1 MTLMQ
6 LTKRRDAATT
16 VTSDS
21 KPKRPPKRWKRVVKW
36 TLATIFVA
44 LIVCGFVAYWTSTND
59 CDRNAAKPPNP
70 MQAVVHCQYGITNL
84 KVQEIEKP
92 TPADDQVLVRVRAA
106 SLNPLDGHFVR
117 GMWLARLMGGGL
129 RKPKDTRLGVDY
141 AGTVEAVGKNVTNLK
156 PGDEV
161 FGGRTGALAQ
171 YVCARADRAIALKPA
186 NITFEQAGSVAV
198 AAITALQ
205 GLRDKGHVQAGQK
218 VLINGASGGVGTFA
232 VQIAKSLGADVTGVC
247 STRNLDLVRSIGADH
262 VIDYTKED
270 FTKGD
275 QRYDMIFDNVQN
287 HTFSERRRVLTP
299 NGICVNAGLGGA
311 GWRADTQ
318 THLIRSFTSPLMSK
332 FTSQKFRFFIAQLN
346 HQDLALL
353 ADLMQSGKVT
363 PVIDRNYKS
372 LNDVQDA
379 LAYLEQGHARG
390 KVVLTVE

>member
-1 MTLMQ
+1 MNEP
-6 LTKRRDAATT
+6 KARR
-16 VTSDS
+16 
-21 KPKRPPKRWKRVVKW
+21 PLKRWKRVLKW
-36 TLATIFVA
+36 TTAFILLV
-44 LIVCGFVAYWTSTND
+44 LIAYGFIAYWTSNND
-59 CDRNAAKPPNP
+59 CESYTANP
-70 MQAVVHCQYGITNL
+70 ANSMKAVVYCDYGITNL
-84 KVQEIEKP
+84 KLQEIEKP
-92 TPADDQVLVRVRAA
+92 SPADDQVLVRVRAV

-141 AGTVEAVGKNVTNLK
+141 AGTVEAAGKNVTQFR

-161 FGGRTGALAQ
+161 FGARNGSLAQ
-171 YVCARADRAIALKPA
+171 YVCARADRAVALKPT
-186 NITFEQAGSVAV
+186 NMTFEQAGSVAV
-198 AAITALQ
+198 AAMTALQ
-205 GLRDKGHVQAGQK
+205 GLRDIGHLQAGQK

-232 VQIAKSLGADVTGVC
+232 VQIAKCLGGDVTGVC
-247 STRNLDLVRSIGADH
+247 STHNLDLVRSIGADH

-275 QRYDMIFDNVQN
+275 QRYDVIFDNVQN
-287 HTFSERRRVLTP
+287 HTFSDRRRVLTP

-311 GWRADTQ
+311 GWRADTR
-318 THLIRSFTSPLMSK
+318 THLIRSFITPLMSK

-353 ADLMQSGKVT
+353 GDLMQSGKVT

-390 KVVLTVE
+390 KVVITVE

>member
-1 MTLMQ
+1 MCSNAITTFSVDLIMKND
-6 LTKRRDAATT
+6 TKA
-16 VTSDS
+16 
-21 KPKRPPKRWKRVVKW
+21 KRPRKRWTRVLKLTAAVV
-36 TLATIFVA
+36 LLVLVA
-44 LIVCGFVAYWTSTND
+44 YGFIAYWTSNND
-59 CDRNAAKPPNP
+59 CERYTANPANP
-70 MQAVVHCQYGITNL
+70 MKAVVYCDYGISNL
-84 KVQEIEKP
+84 KLQEIEKP
-92 TPADDQVLVRVRAA
+92 SPADDQVLVRVRAV

-129 RKPKDTRLGVDY
+129 RKPKDSRLGVDY
-141 AGTVEAVGKNVTNLK
+141 AGTVEAVGKNVTQFK
-156 PGDEV
+156 PGDDV
-161 FGGRTGALAQ
+161 FGARNGSLAQ
-171 YVCARADRAIALKPA
+171 YVCARADRAVALKPT
-186 NITFEQAGSVAV
+186 NMTFEQAGSVAV
-198 AAITALQ
+198 AAMTALQ
-205 GLRDKGHVQAGQK
+205 GLRDIGHLQAGQR

-270 FTKGD
+270 FTRGD
-275 QRYDMIFDNVQN
+275 QRYDVIFDNVQN
-287 HTFSERRRVLTP
+287 HTFSERRRLLTP

-318 THLIRSFTSPLMSK
+318 THLIRSFITPLMSK

-353 ADLMQSGKVT
+353 GDLMQSEKVT

-379 LAYLEQGHARG
+379 LGYLEQGHARG
-390 KVVLTVE
+390 KVVITVE